1 VASISITNVSVNYT
15 GDAFQGKVDFD
26 LNCTPTEARL
36 NVGFRINLAA
46 QLNFDAID
54 YGSNEVAEWCKKRL
68 STHNERE
75 LCDLFSEVAGLVK
88 QNYGENDLSSDCWQY
103 LQTNQRYFIKF
114 DELDELLEK
123 VTPVIFY
130 KTMVSS
136 WNLTYHGKAQ
146 LLNMIVAYPEQQTSS
161 SHSVEFSVPKES
173 LLNWNWGLVEEIE
186 REMRD
191 EFLALAGH
199 QLAVW
204 LSAELD
210 WGNANTQ
217 GQVRIQVG

>member
-54 YGSNEVAEWCKKRL
+54 YNSNELMEWCKKRL
-68 STHNERE
+68 STYDESK

-123 VTPVIFY
+123 VIPVNFY
-130 KTMVSS
+130 KAMVVSV
-136 WNLTYHGKAQ
+136 WNLRVQEKVQ
-146 LLNMIVAYPEQQTSS
+146 LSNMIVAYPEQQTSS
-161 SHSVEFSVPKES
+161 SHTVEFSVPKES
-173 LLNWNWGLVEEIE
+173 LLNRRLEQMEN
-186 REMRD
+186 EMRAQ
-191 EFLALAGH
+191 FLAFAGH
-199 QLAVW
+199 QLDVQ

-217 GQVRIQVG
+217 GRCEYTVG